1 MGLFDIFKSKGQSET
16 DAMLGKVLAQ
26 TFPNGEAD
34 IVRDVDR
41 VRRLTKNKIPAE
53 KMRGYVQGCKVLL
66 VISQNHT
73 EPSFIQSF
81 RARSDNRITDAEAKD
96 VYAYLAGEA
105 MYMDNLNR
113 LMPDAGNPADI
124 QRMFSGGTYNDVID
138 GARGPFGVSVNNPIP
153 TICVR
158 SSKEYLSRLRY
169 QGQPVQSER
178 QGSTSSP
185 VTLGNVDIYNLT
197 AAGRSL
203 GKVYLCPYHKNTS
216 KLAPDG
222 FTLA

>member
-16 DAMLGKVLAQ
+16 DAMIGKVLAQ
-26 TFPNGEAD
+26 VFPNGESD
-34 IVRDVDR
+34 IVRDVEK
-41 VRRLTKNKIPAE
+41 VRRLTKNKIPTD
-53 KMRGYVQGCKVLL
+53 KIRGYVQGCKVLL

-81 RARSDNRITDAEAKD
+81 KARSENKITDAEAKD

-113 LMPDAGNPADI
+113 MMPGAVDPAEI
-124 QRMFSGGTYNDVID
+124 QRMFSGGTYNDTVE

-158 SSKEYLSRLRY
+158 SSNEYLARLRY
-169 QGQPVQSER
+169 QGQPVESER

-185 VTLGNVDIYNLT
+185 VTTGNVDIYSLT

-203 GKVYLCPYHKNTS
+203 GTVYLCPYHKNTS
-216 KLAPDG
+216 KRAPDG